1 MMKDIKGNF
10 RVWHIPRVGE
20 DGIFRVACGSL
31 EEAYRIHGTS
41 NDALIDQCFFNGG
54 FLRCIMIYL
63 HVV

>member
-41 NDALIDQCFFNGG
+41 NNALNVQCFFNGG
-54 FLRCIMIYL
+54 FLR
-63 HVV
+63 